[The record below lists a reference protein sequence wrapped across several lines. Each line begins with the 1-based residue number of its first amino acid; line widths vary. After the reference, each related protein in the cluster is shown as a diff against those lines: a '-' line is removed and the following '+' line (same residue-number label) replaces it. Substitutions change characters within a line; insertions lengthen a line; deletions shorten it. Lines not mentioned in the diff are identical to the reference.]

1 MIRFSNMIQAGL
13 LPDFFSA
20 DDERCAYDQ
29 LLANYPFGSG
39 KPSEGFKLR
48 GNGSKDW
55 SLNYPGDP
63 SLRPVSFAMLRHE
76 AIVLFE
82 FDWLAIIQP
91 TGEYIVYRVD

>member
-20 DDERCAYDQ
+20 DDPRPAWDQ
-29 LLANYPFGSG
+29 LLDNYPFGSG
-39 KPSEGFKLR
+39 KPFEGFKLR
-48 GNGSKDW
+48 GDSTKNW

-76 AIVLFE
+76 ALVLFE
-82 FDWLAIIQP
+82 YAWLAIIQP